1 MLPAMKRALA
11 VSLVLLAACSQPE
24 PKAATPAPA
33 APKVSYEQEVR
44 DWQTRRATNLKKED
58 SWLTL
63 VGLFW
68 LSEGENRFGSDRGKN
83 NLVMPSNAC
92 PSCGTLTLEPGGK
105 VTLNAAAPMTIDGKP
120 VEAPVQLIAD
130 TQPNG
135 PTVVRLGTMQFTIIE
150 RGGRFGIRV
159 KDPDSPARKNFQGL
173 EYFPLDP
180 KWRVEAKWE
189 PYNPPKKIPITN
201 VLGMTSEESSP
212 GAIVF
217 TVEGQEYRIDPIVE
231 QGSDELFLI
240 FKDGTSRDA
249 TYPAGRYLY
258 TKIPAD
264 GAKTLTV
271 DFNRAYNPPCAF
283 TDFATCPLPP
293 PQNRLPVRIEA
304 GEKRYK
310 AGHA

>member
-1 MLPAMKRALA
+1 MKRALA
-11 VSLVLLAACSQPE
+11 LSLVLLAACSQPE
-24 PKAATPAPA
+24 PKAAAPAPA
-33 APKVSYEQEVR
+33 APKVSYDQETR

-68 LSEGENRFGSDRGKN
+68 LAEGENRFGSDRAKN
-83 NLVMPSNAC
+83 NLVMPANAC
-92 PSCGTLTLEPGGK
+92 ATCGTLTLEPGGK
-105 VTLNAAAPMTIDGKP
+105 VTMTPAAPMTIDGKP
-120 VEAPVQLIAD
+120 VTGPVQLIAD
-130 TQPNG
+130 SQPNG
-135 PTVVRLGTMQFTIIE
+135 PTVVRLGTMQFQIIE

-159 KDPDSPARKNFQGL
+159 KDPESPARKHFQGL
-173 EYFPLDP
+173 EYFPVDP

-189 PYNPPKKIPITN
+189 PYNPPKKVPITN

-212 GAIVF
+212 GALVF
-217 TVEGQEYRIDPIVE
+217 TVDGQEYRIDPIVE

-240 FKDGTSRDA
+240 FKDATSRDA

-258 TKIPAD
+258 TQIPAA
-264 GAKTLTV
+264 GAKTVTV
-271 DFNRAYNPPCAF
+271 DFNRAFNPPCAF